1 MTTSTKNLT
10 KVSLVRSSTSL
21 TSKVTRSLQLSLKTI
36 GAKSSV
42 VKLVV
47 RTPEGKSYT
56 LRSSTIAKNK
66 GFVGPVIRFSKP
78 GSYVFTLTVG
88 STKKLV
94 TVKVSK

>member
-1 MTTSTKNLT
+1 LAK
-10 KVSLVRSSTSL
+10 SSTSL
-21 TSKVTRSLQLSLKTI
+21 TSKVARSLQLSLKTI
-36 GAKSSV
+36 GTKSSP

-56 LRSSTIAKNK
+56 LSSSTIAKNK